1 MNSRHS
7 VERESSS
14 VHSLRE
20 GVRKLLTEAA
30 SLQPHTDDE
39 WIHSARKRMKRIRA
53 ALRLQ
58 RAALGDSL
66 YRAANKEVRDSA
78 RPLTPVRDAAVL
90 VESLKQLTRRIRE
103 QRYKAHADR
112 ARRLLLAELSSSR
125 KRLTGDAMRRSAA
138 RLNKVNQRLSI
149 ASPKATDTESARL
162 GMKNIYRKGRIAC
175 TDAKRRRSTEQLHEW
190 RKQAKY
196 LSNEATLMGKWF
208 GRRLKKIRSRSQ
220 KLSTLLG
227 EDHDLVLLKA
237 KLQQLRASGLLIDG
251 TAGDSFDR
259 KIKRRREKLQS
270 ESFKL
275 AKRLYRRSP
284 DKFVAAIRRS
294 FQNVDKG

>member
-1 MNSRHS
+1 
-7 VERESSS
+7 
-14 VHSLRE
+14 
-20 GVRKLLTEAA
+20 
-30 SLQPHTDDE
+30 
-39 WIHSARKRMKRIRA
+39 
-53 ALRLQ
+53 
-58 RAALGDSL
+58 
-66 YRAANKEVRDSA
+66 
-78 RPLTPVRDAAVL
+78 VRDAAVL